1 MDTIYIMS
9 DGTGETAATMVR
21 AALVQYA
28 DRDVQLVRCK
38 NIRSE
43 AQAAPLIDE
52 CFERKGMI
60 VYTVVSASL
69 RTKIREMA
77 SSKGIASIDLLGPV
91 LQTLDNY
98 FGVATDTPQAG
109 ILRAVDENYFKRI
122 EAIEYTVKH
131 DDGKTFSELDK
142 ADIILVGI
150 SRTSKTPLSI
160 FLSHKGWKV
169 ANIPMVLNTPLPSQL
184 FQVDQRKIVG
194 LMIDIESLQRIRKNR
209 LEKFGQDPGGEYAS
223 LAHIVKEIEYA
234 HQVFKQNKKW
244 PVFNVTERALEETAT
259 EITRIVA
266 ARMGLPDSVIF

>member
-1 MDTIYIMS
+1 MDAIYIMS

-60 VYTVVSASL
+60 VYTVVSSSL
-69 RTKIREMA
+69 RAKIREMA

-131 DDGKTFSELDK
+131 DDGKTF
-142 ADIILVGI
+142 
-150 SRTSKTPLSI
+150 
-160 FLSHKGWKV
+160 F
-169 ANIPMVLNTPLPSQL
+169 
-184 FQVDQRKIVG
+184 
-194 LMIDIESLQRIRKNR
+194 
-209 LEKFGQDPGGEYAS
+209 
-223 LAHIVKEIEYA
+223 
-234 HQVFKQNKKW
+234 
-244 PVFNVTERALEETAT
+244 RA
-259 EITRIVA
+259 
-266 ARMGLPDSVIF
+266 G